1 MDLYEVESKLT
12 NFQRRTI
19 AHVLGKYSS
28 VRVKTTPKTVK
39 IINFIY

>member
-1 MDLYEVESKLT
+1 MDLYDVEKKLT

-28 VRVKTTPKTVK
+28 VRVQTTPKTVK